1 MGDIQ
6 YENGNIH
13 SPVIVLGDDPT
24 TEGNVLVS
32 RLATAVS
39 VPKATLNS
47 EEGTP
52 NVDEE
57 GNPVEPETETDT
69 ETEGD
74 TEDDDEG
81 KDDA

>member
-13 SPVIVLGDDPT
+13 TPVIVLGDDPT

-39 VPKATLNS
+39 VSKSTLNT

-57 GNPVEPETETDT
+57 GNPVEPETEP
-69 ETEGD
+69 EGD
-74 TEDDDEG
+74 TENDDEG

>member
-1 MGDIQ
+1 MGADIQ

-13 SPVIVLGDDPT
+13 TPVVVLGDDPA

-39 VPKATLNS
+39 VPKASLNA

-57 GNPVEPETETDT
+57 GNPVEATEDKTEDETDA
-69 ETEGD
+69 ES
-74 TEDDDEG
+74 
-81 KDDA
+81 